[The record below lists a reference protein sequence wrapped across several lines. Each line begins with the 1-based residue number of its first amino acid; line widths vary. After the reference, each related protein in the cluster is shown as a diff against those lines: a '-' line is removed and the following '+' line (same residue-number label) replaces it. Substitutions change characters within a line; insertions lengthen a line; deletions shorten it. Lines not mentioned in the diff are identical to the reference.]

1 MIPSLSL
8 SFASLFRILIYEFS
22 LLFDCSRG
30 FYSFLR
36 IEEYGTCTIDPWIL
50 VNERN
55 VEDYSI
61 SGIWGAEEDGRDTWR
76 RRRRR
81 WATTTTAAAEAGVVH
96 GRRPW
101 PPSSTPARS
110 QSGRYVPFLIPLD
123 THPRQS
129 YLALPNFPAPT
140 SIYPSLDATRRR
152 FSDQPELFLPS
163 NLPRFQG

>member
-8 SFASLFRILIYEFS
+8 SFASLFRILIYVPCFS
-22 LLFDCSRG
+22 ITRVDSLFSSDR
-30 FYSFLR
+30 R
-36 IEEYGTCTIDPWIL
+36 IWKGCTIDPWIL

-81 WATTTTAAAEAGVVH
+81 WATTTAAAEAGVVH